1 MGRDTGRWAGTAAV
15 AAIVSVVPI
24 VGVGT
29 TSPAAD
35 AAETS
40 VPTSAAPVAAPAVKL
55 PAPAAVGQQ
64 TTVAARIGHTTS
76 AGTFEVEVSMTSAV
90 TAVNAADGSYTI
102 RSTIG
107 TVDVPVGAE
116 LAGPGVNA
124 LVTRSFEQSFTATG
138 AAIPQASTLIDA
150 ASMTTEQQESGR
162 ALVDAVSMISV
173 GFPVEPVA
181 VGAAWSSEGAIGS
194 HGSVIPVTYQCRLT
208 ALDASAYTMEV
219 TYTEVFSLPSDAG
232 MIEATVAGMGTI
244 AGSVSNPLAVSAT
257 LNQTIDG
264 IQGAQPLHTDTSI
277 AFNGTGG

>member
-1 MGRDTGRWAGTAAV
+1 LGRDAGRWAGAAAV

-24 VGVGT
+24 VGVGA
-29 TSPAAD
+29 TSPSAD

-40 VPTSAAPVAAPAVKL
+40 VPAAAPVAAPAVKL

-64 TTVAARIGHTTS
+64 TTVATRIGHTTA

-90 TAVNAADGSYTI
+90 TAVNAADGPYTT

-107 TVDVPVGAE
+107 TFDVPVGQE

-138 AAIPQASTLIDA
+138 AAIPEASTLIDS
-150 ASMTTEQQESGR
+150 ASMTTEQQDSGR

-208 ALDASAYTMEV
+208 ALDAAAYMMEV
-219 TYTEVFSLPSDAG
+219 TYTEVFSLPTDAG

-244 AGSVSNPLAVSAT
+244 AGSVSNPLAVTAT

-264 IQGAQPLHTDTSI
+264 IQGAQPLHVDTSI